1 MVVVDMWYGDL
12 ASDAEKIDITF
23 YPNECRYRGNI
34 YKGGRIVG
42 DYWATSS
49 TALEK
54 RFSQLVF
61 NWG

>member
-1 MVVVDMWYGDL
+1 MVVIDMWYGDL
-12 ASDAEKIDITF
+12 ASEAEKIDISF
-23 YPNECRYRGNI
+23 YPNEGRYRGNI

-42 DYWATSS
+42 DYWATCS

-54 RFSQLVF
+54 RFPHLVF

>member
-12 ASDAEKIDITF
+12 ASDAEKINIIF
-23 YPNECRYRGNI
+23 YPNECIYRGNI
-34 YKGGRIVG
+34 WVNGRIVG

-54 RFSQLVF
+54 RFPQLVF
-61 NWG
+61 KW